1 MRAGLKAFPTDQL
14 SEDFNDKLFARI
26 YSAPRTEATKISN
39 VPSAFVYRLRWLTP
53 VVTALTVIFI
63 AVLIG
68 YNQFSAPDAPPI
80 KYAETEHQMIRNINQ
95 TAPDNSYANSYPFSA
110 GNLSF
115 SAAKLESL
123 QVAASLKDNR
133 LMFNRLRLDATRNF
147 GGFGNYTNLRPIML
161 DNYENQP
168 RLIYPVVNTASTTKQ
183 PY

>member
-1 MRAGLKAFPTDQL
+1 MRAGLKAFPSDKL

-26 YSAPRTEATKISN
+26 YSAPRTEATKVSD

-53 VVTALTVIFI
+53 AMTAFAVIFI
-63 AVLIG
+63 AVWIG
-68 YNQFSAPDAPPI
+68 YGQFSSPDAPPTN
-80 KYAETEHQMIRNINQ
+80 YVDAENQFIRNINSA
-95 TAPDNSYANSYPFSA
+95 APIDSFQSEYQFSTSGLA
-110 GNLSF
+110 F

-168 RLIYPVVNTASTTKQ
+168 RFI
-183 PY
+183 